1 MILTFVTPEKKI
13 VVNQPVDEVILPGF
27 RGELQLLPGHAPMV
41 TTLTTGILKWKA
53 SGSLQLNQA
62 VVSWGYCEISPGG
75 ISVLA
80 DLADLP
86 EEIDLRSGQDRMKAA
101 DHKRQTETLSD
112 EEWEKLDREIL
123 RIQAQSQV
131 LGQPN

>member
-27 RGELQLLPGHAPMV
+27 RGELQLLPGHAPLV
-41 TTLTTGILKWKA
+41 TTLTTGILKWRI
-53 SGSLQLNQA
+53 SGSPQINQA
-62 VVSWGYCEISPGG
+62 VVSWGYCEVSPSG

-86 EEIDLRSGQDRMKAA
+86 EEVNVQAGQERMKAA
-101 DHKRQTETLSD
+101 DQRRQTETLSD
-112 EEWEKLDREIL
+112 EEWEKLDREISRL
-123 RIQAQSQV
+123 QAQIQMV
-131 LGQPN
+131 QH